1 MSLGS
6 ELQAPRF
13 DTLKWLLVIAIVII
27 GISGNHWYSGQ
38 FLLYR
43 AIALVFLSILALF
56 IAFQTA
62 RGKAF
67 YVMFSEARNE
77 IRKVVWP
84 NRQETTQTTLIVLVV
99 VFIMSLLLWGL
110 DSLLSWGVSSFIG

>member
-6 ELQAPRF
+6 ELKAPRF
-13 DTLKWLLVIAIVII
+13 DTLKWLLVIAIVIT
-27 GISGNHWYSGQ
+27 GISGNYWYSDQ
-38 FLLYR
+38 SLLYR
-43 AIALVFLSILALF
+43 AVALIFLAILALF

-84 NRQETTQTTLIVLVV
+84 NRQETTQTTLIVVVV

>member
-6 ELQAPRF
+6 ELKAPRF

-27 GISGNHWYSGQ
+27 GISGNYWYSDQ
-38 FLLYR
+38 SLLYR
-43 AIALVFLSILALF
+43 AVALVFLAILALL

-84 NRQETTQTTLIVLVV
+84 NRQETTQTTLIVVVV